1 MKVKLRS
8 EQITGKQHCW
18 ITIVFP
24 NPLQPQGAKQVNAH
38 VSRVHLKISCHLNSV
53 PHYEE
58 EGNLQPDQPISY
70 TDGPALITSGS
81 GGYIGC
87 VWLKHR
93 LHRIHPQTAQRIDA
107 AAALERVERVRL
119 PSAYLCKCKYLLDQ
133 HLGSKLRDI
142 RSVITS
148 RILVL

>member
-18 ITIVFP
+18 ITIVSP

-58 EGNLQPDQPISY
+58 EGNLQPDQPIS
-70 TDGPALITSGS
+70 
-81 GGYIGC
+81 
-87 VWLKHR
+87 
-93 LHRIHPQTAQRIDA
+93 
-107 AAALERVERVRL
+107 
-119 PSAYLCKCKYLLDQ
+119 
-133 HLGSKLRDI
+133 
-142 RSVITS
+142 
-148 RILVL
+148 